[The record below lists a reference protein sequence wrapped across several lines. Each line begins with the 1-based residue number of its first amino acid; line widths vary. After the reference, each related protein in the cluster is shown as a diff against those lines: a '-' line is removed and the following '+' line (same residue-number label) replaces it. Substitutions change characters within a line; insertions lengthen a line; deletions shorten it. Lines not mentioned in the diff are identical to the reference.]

1 VKNQAGFTLVEL
13 MISLALGLVISASVI
28 QVMISN
34 NATERLNRGLASV
47 QENGRFIVSRLR
59 NELLMAGRYDM
70 LSPAL
75 NQDIDLVS
83 EAYFVTNS
91 PVPALGDFAGN
102 AAIGAIEGVDGAS
115 DTLVV
120 AMQGTQDCRGVTHGY
135 ADDQEFFVVNQYF
148 LDANS
153 LKCRG
158 FDGRVLQGQKV
169 AVDNDADR
177 AYTLLDDVYSFQVQY
192 GISADFSSSD
202 NSARPVQFITAD
214 ALDAAKASGA
224 QVVAIRIALLL
235 KADADIEI
243 AQSTG
248 FKLLD
253 EAVFTPS
260 ESRLFKQFEVTVTL
274 RNSKNTVRSRN
285 L

>member
-91 PVPALGDFAGN
+91 PVPAPGDFAGN

-120 AMQGTQDCRGVTHGY
+120 AMQGAQDCRGVTHGY
-135 ADDQEFFVVNQYF
+135 VDDQEFFVVNQYF

-158 FDGRVLQGQKV
+158 FDGRVLQGLKV

-177 AYTLLDDVYSFQVQY
+177 AYTLLDDVHSFQVQY